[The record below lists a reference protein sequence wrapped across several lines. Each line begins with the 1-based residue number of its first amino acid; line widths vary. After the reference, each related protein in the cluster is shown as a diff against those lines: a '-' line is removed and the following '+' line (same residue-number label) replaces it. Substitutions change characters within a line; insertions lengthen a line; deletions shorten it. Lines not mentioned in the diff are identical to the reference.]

1 MRRRA
6 GIIRQPGIA
15 REDSANV
22 TSPRPAFPDPSALVA
37 AKIAAFGD
45 DPDFVTALARGL
57 GVLLALSDKKR
68 RMSIAQV
75 SHRTGIP
82 RAAARRSLHT
92 LEKLGFVAADD
103 ARRFYLR
110 PRVLSFSHG
119 YLSASPI
126 AVLAQ
131 PILDR
136 LGDSLREACSLAML
150 DGDEIVYIARSSSS
164 RIMSPALN
172 VGRRLPAYCTSI
184 GHVMLAHLPQD
195 ELNDYLAH
203 ARFHPYT
210 DYTPTSAEKLLPA
223 AGRGPRIGIRVR
235 EPADGA
241 APVHAG
247 GSGPRRGRA
256 LRRGDQR
263 HPAGTIGRPQGN
275 GGAFLPAIARGR
287 PGTRFAA
294 AAVINARRWRGRMRS
309 RFGYHAYDYSAKCRR
324 RFALDSAIDDRR
336 RGSAMTN
343 ALEHEAVPE
352 EASTPSASAASNSSS
367 SPRRS
372 RRRSAA
378 CSRSW
383 DSVRSR
389 GTDPG
394 KSNSTGRGR

>member
-1 MRRRA
+1 MHSPTRV
-6 GIIRQPGIA
+6 IQQPGIA
-15 REDSANV
+15 RDKSETGVS
-22 TSPRPAFPDPSALVA
+22 TKSTIPDPSGLVTD
-37 AKIAAFGD
+37 KIAASGD

-68 RMSIAQV
+68 RMTIAQV

-136 LGDSLREACSLAML
+136 LSDSLGEACSLAMP
-150 DGDEIVYIARSSSS
+150 DGEEIVYIARSSSS

-195 ELNDYLAH
+195 QMNDYLAY

-210 DYTPTSAEKLLPA
+210 DNTPTSAEKLLPLLA
-223 AGRGPRIGIRVR
+223 AVRESGFAFASQLMEPRICT
-235 EPADGA
+235 
-241 APVHAG
+241 
-247 GSGPRRGRA
+247 
-256 LRRGDQR
+256 L
-263 HPAGTIGRPQGN
+263 
-275 GGAFLPAIARGR
+275 
-287 PGTRFAA
+287 
-294 AAVINARRWRGRMRS
+294 
-309 RFGYHAYDYSAKCRR
+309 
-324 RFALDSAIDDRR
+324 
-336 RGSAMTN
+336 
-343 ALEHEAVPE
+343 AVPVRDVAGHYVAGINVILQGRLVDRTE
-352 EASTPSASAASNSSS
+352 MAERFYRPLHDASLELGSLLLP
-367 SPRRS
+367 
-372 RRRSAA
+372 
-378 CSRSW
+378 
-383 DSVRSR
+383 
-389 GTDPG
+389 
-394 KSNSTGRGR
+394 